1 MYRFR
6 ILAVVCVLLVA
17 ALGGCW
23 NSARREI
30 SFDQHGW
37 GGPKLEYSIERDGLI
52 SIKSGMLINE
62 DFRWAESEFSF
73 DFLDRR
79 DLVWGVRLLDSVF
92 AAARREALRN
102 TRLKIGDR
110 EFVVG
115 KDLPAGQ
122 LWKFDTVLDAEFR
135 RDKNSRGYKVLD
147 GVWYERIL
155 DNGRTGVRV
164 SAPREV
170 RIKPNAWNTFRAKV
184 TGGKF
189 VFSVNG
195 VEGRG
200 VIQIDQRTNGR
211 LGIFVGADGP
221 LLIRNLRL
229 GPAAKPKQ

>member
-1 MYRFR
+1 MVRFR
-6 ILAVVCVLLVA
+6 IQAVVCVSLA
-17 ALGGCW
+17 AVLGGCW
-23 NSARREI
+23 GAAGREMN
-30 SFDQHGW
+30 FDRHGW
-37 GGPKLEYSIERDGLI
+37 GGPKLEYSTERNGLVTV
-52 SIKSGMLINE
+52 KGGMLTNE

-79 DLVWGVRLLDSVF
+79 DLVWGVRLMDSVF
-92 AAARREALRN
+92 AKPRREALRN

-115 KDLPAGQ
+115 KDLPADQ

-135 RDKNSRGYKVLD
+135 RNKNSRGYKVLD
-147 GVWYERIL
+147 AVWYERIL
-155 DNGRTGVRV
+155 DSGKTGVRV

-170 RIKPNAWNTFRAKV
+170 TIKPNTWNTFRAKI

-189 VFSVNG
+189 VFAVNG

-200 VIQIDQRTNGR
+200 VIQIDRRANGR
-211 LGIFVGADGP
+211 LGIFVSADGP

-229 GPAAKPKQ
+229 EPVVKPK